1 MAAIDE
7 GNLEPEIE
15 ESEEFRA
22 RIHGALVKLQ
32 KCEHSHG
39 KQESP
44 QGSQGGSV
52 PSSSSNGAKLPK
64 LHTKRFAGDPKNWQT
79 FWDSFSSAVHK
90 NASLTNVDKFNYLR
104 SLLDGPALNSII
116 GLPLTELNYKEVI
129 EILTDRFGNKQ
140 IIISAH
146 IEALLKLQPVNAMSN
161 VKGIRAVLDNLEI
174 QVRGLQALGIDS
186 AQYGALLIPIFMEK
200 LPEELRLI
208 VSREHKDNWELTSV
222 ISQGRVL
229 PKF

>member
-32 KCEHSHG
+32 KCENSHG

-64 LHTKRFAGDPKNWQT
+64 LHIKRFAGDPKNWQT
-79 FWDSFSSAVHK
+79 FWGSFSSAVHK
-90 NASLTNVDKFNYLR
+90 NASLTNVDKFNYL
-104 SLLDGPALNSII
+104 
-116 GLPLTELNYKEVI
+116 
-129 EILTDRFGNKQ
+129 
-140 IIISAH
+140 
-146 IEALLKLQPVNAMSN
+146 
-161 VKGIRAVLDNLEI
+161 
-174 QVRGLQALGIDS
+174 
-186 AQYGALLIPIFMEK
+186 
-200 LPEELRLI
+200 
-208 VSREHKDNWELTSV
+208 
-222 ISQGRVL
+222 
-229 PKF
+229 